1 MAHFSRFST
10 DFCCVDFSPD
20 ALGAHVQ
27 IKYHL
32 FPASYFEFVSALW
45 ILGTSSVS
53 FLLYTQRR
61 IIATGPSLVH
71 QNISFKR

>member
-32 FPASYFEFVSALW
+32 FPASYFEVPFILYSLW
-45 ILGTSSVS
+45 VLCYIPIT
-53 FLLYTQRR
+53 
-61 IIATGPSLVH
+61 
-71 QNISFKR
+71 ISQIWTAGY